1 MIHKRNI
8 LITLIIWMMSTTL
21 HAQVV
26 IEDQGVSMTL
36 EEMKQVIERWSP
48 EMRSSAAN
56 DLGDRMEL
64 LNIAMVNKKIA
75 VEADKMTPESD
86 PSAYW
91 KYYFNLQKMRAKFV
105 YDQYM
110 ADLQVPDMSA
120 LAEER
125 YQTEKDKY
133 ALVKEQRQSSHIL
146 FYAPPGFDR
155 TAYRAQ
161 AAELLPEL
169 RAGANFEEMVAA
181 HSTDPGTK
189 DTGGKMERWMTYGEN
204 GITPHYTGALF
215 DVEEVGGYSEVFETE
230 FGVHIVRL
238 DGIRESYYL
247 PFEEVREQIIQSLES
262 EYRALAAKEFMAG
275 FRFGDDLRVDGELME
290 GIFSQY
296 KTADMEKAGKE

>member
-1 MIHKRNI
+1 MIHKRSI
-8 LITLIIWMMSTTL
+8 LITLMVWVVSTAV

-26 IEDQGVSMTL
+26 IEDQGVTISLDELT
-36 EEMKQVIERWSP
+36 QQIERWSP
-48 EMRSSAAN
+48 QMRGTAAN

-64 LNIAMVNKKIA
+64 LNSAMANKKIA
-75 VEADKMTPESD
+75 MKADEITAESD

-91 KYYFNLQKMRAKFV
+91 KLYFALQKVRTKFV
-105 YDQYM
+105 YNRHM
-110 ADLQVPDMSA
+110 AELQVPDMSA

-146 FYAPPGFDR
+146 FYATPGYDR

-169 RAGANFEEMVAA
+169 RAGADFEEMVAA

-189 DTGGKMERWMTYGEN
+189 DAGGKMERWMTYGEN

-247 PFEEVREQIIQSLES
+247 PFEEVREKIIQSLEG
-262 EYRALAAKEFMAG
+262 EYRALAAKDFMAG
-275 FRFGDDLRVDGELME
+275 FRFGEDLRIDGELME
-290 GIFSQY
+290 AVFSPY
-296 KTADMEKAGKE
+296 KTAGEEEAGKE